1 MSLFLK
7 PKLGGGPVAIAICDR
22 CQKKHHYVDLKP
34 DPDSPGMR
42 VCEACRDQ
50 PDPYKKPPRQ
60 PENITLRYPRPE
72 KDLE

>member
-7 PKLGGGPVAIAICDR
+7 PRRGGSSVAVAICDR
-22 CQKKHHYVDLKP
+22 CQMKKHYDDLKP
-34 DPDSPGMR
+34 DRENPGMR
-42 VCEACRDQ
+42 VCNACNDS

-60 PENITLRYPRPE
+60 PEVITLRYPRPE